1 MRQIYCATPP
11 SDPPLTSEL
20 LTIARSGF
28 TASNGCFIITYF
40 SDIDT
45 NVSAEDFPDATGY
58 ECFLNSINID
68 DYVDDH
74 YLSQGILFVEEVFNA
89 WRQANSKQPLVANMV
104 LDEIGLKVKFHMQR
118 DGEQW
123 LDSDLEEYEDGVM
136 IVTSD
141 EPRLDTHDGSAG
153 GDARP

>member
-1 MRQIYCATPP
+1 
-11 SDPPLTSEL
+11 
-20 LTIARSGF
+20 
-28 TASNGCFIITYF
+28 
-40 SDIDT
+40 
-45 NVSAEDFPDATGY
+45 
-58 ECFLNSINID
+58 
-68 DYVDDH
+68 
-74 YLSQGILFVEEVFNA
+74 
-89 WRQANSKQPLVANMV
+89 MV

-153 GDARP
+153 DDARP